1 MPKIKYDS
9 PYDSKK
15 KKKKSESLPGA
26 EEDEEIVVE
35 IPGGDKIPTYPGTP
49 SCRLLFL
56 IIFVFI
62 L

>member
-15 KKKKSESLPGA
+15 RKKKSESLPA
-26 EEDEEIVVE
+26 EEEDEIVVE
-35 IPGGDKIPTYPGTP
+35 IPGDKIPTYPGTP